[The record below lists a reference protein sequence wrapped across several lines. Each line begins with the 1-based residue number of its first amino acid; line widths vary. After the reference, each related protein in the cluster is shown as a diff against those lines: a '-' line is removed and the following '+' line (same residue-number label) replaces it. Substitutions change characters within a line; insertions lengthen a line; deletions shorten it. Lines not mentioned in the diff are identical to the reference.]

1 MVRLY
6 AVRSEMELDVAKVK
20 HEMVE
25 EAKRMKSEQPE
36 VGVVVLERTNMPPY
50 AAAIQKEVGLPILYI

>member
-1 MVRLY
+1 
-6 AVRSEMELDVAKVK
+6 MELDVAKVK

-25 EAKRMKSEQPE
+25 EAKRMKSEHPE